1 VNPFAYQRADDA
13 ASAVAAVAG
22 DPEAMFLGG
31 GTNLVDHMRLGI
43 AKPDRLVD
51 VTRLPFDRIAAIPG
65 GGVRIGANVRNSDL
79 AADRMIRARYPVL
92 SQALLSGASGQLRNL
107 ATTGG
112 NLLQRTRCVYF
123 QDVTTPC
130 NKREPGTGCSAI
142 GGYTRYHAILGASD
156 QCIAVHPSDMAVAM
170 AALDA
175 TVIVLGRGGE
185 RRIPVID
192 FHRLPGDAPDKDTVL
207 QHGELITA
215 VELPAL
221 PFAMHSTYRKVRDRA
236 SFAFALVSVA
246 AALDVD
252 AGKVRNV
259 RIALG
264 GVAHKPWR
272 ASWAEAALGGRPA
285 TIEQFERAAD
295 AELAAAQP
303 QEGNAFKV
311 KMARNT
317 LVAVLRD
324 LAGAAS
330 E

>member
-221 PFAMHSTYRKVRDRA
+221 PFATHSTYRKVRDRA